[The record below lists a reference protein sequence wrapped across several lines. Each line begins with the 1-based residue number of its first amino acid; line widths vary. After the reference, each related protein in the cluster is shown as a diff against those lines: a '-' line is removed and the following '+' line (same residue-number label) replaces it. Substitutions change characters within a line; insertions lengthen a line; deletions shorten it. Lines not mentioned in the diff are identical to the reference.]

1 MLMRSKLFVPA
12 SRPELFAKA
21 TSGLA
26 DALSF
31 DLEDAVPEARKGEA
45 RDNLAAYLRAAPSGL
60 RQTVVVRVNAPGTVH
75 FAADLDAV
83 ALPRTDLINLPMVED
98 PAAITEAATRLDRLD
113 PAGRIRLLLNI
124 ETPRSLRRAADL
136 ACAHPRV
143 AGLQVG
149 YADLLEPCGIDRDDA
164 AALAH
169 IRVAVR
175 LAAAEA
181 DVPAYDGAFAAV
193 KEPEAFRAECEAARR
208 QGFAGK
214 TCIHPSQV
222 GIANAAFLPRPDEV
236 AWSRRILAAAAEAE
250 ARGLGAILVDGR
262 MIDPPFLTRARAV
275 VALSDLHAGTET
287 Q

>member
-1 MLMRSKLFVPA
+1 MRSKLFVPA

-21 TSGLA
+21 AAGPA

-31 DLEDAVPEARKGEA
+31 DLEDAVPEARKDAA
-45 RDNLAAYLRAAPSGL
+45 RDALAAYLREAPSGL
-60 RQTVVVRVNAPGTVH
+60 RQTVVVRVNAPGTGH
-75 FAADLDAV
+75 FARDLEAV
-83 ALPRTDLINLPMVED
+83 ALPRTDLINLPMVEE
-98 PAAITEAATRLDRLD
+98 PAAITAAATRLDGLD
-113 PAGRIRLLLNI
+113 PAGRIRLLVNI

-136 ACAHPRV
+136 ARAHPRV
-143 AGLQVG
+143 AGLQIG

-164 AALAH
+164 SALAQ
-169 IRVAVR
+169 IRLAVR

-208 QGFAGK
+208 HGFAGK

-222 GIANAAFLPRPDEV
+222 EIANAAFLPRPDEV

-262 MIDPPFLTRARAV
+262 MIDPPFLARARAV
-275 VALSDLHAGTET
+275 VALSDLHSGTEAR
-287 Q
+287 

>member
-1 MLMRSKLFVPA
+1 MRSKLFVPA
-12 SRPELFAKA
+12 SRPDLFAKA
-21 TSGLA
+21 AAGPA

-45 RDNLAAYLRAAPSGL
+45 RETLAAYLREAPSGSG
-60 RQTVVVRVNAPGTVH
+60 QIVVVRVNAPGTAH
-75 FAADLDAV
+75 FAADLEAV
-83 ALPRTDLINLPMVED
+83 ALPRTDLVNLPMVEE
-98 PAAITEAATRLDRLD
+98 PAAITDAAARLDRLD
-113 PAGRIRLLLNI
+113 PEGRIRLLVNI

-143 AGLQVG
+143 AGLQIG

-164 AALAH
+164 PALAQ

-181 DVPAYDGAFAAV
+181 RVPAYDGAFAAV

-208 QGFAGK
+208 HGFAGK

-236 AWSRRILAAAAEAE
+236 EWSRRILAAAAEAE
-250 ARGLGAILVDGR
+250 TRGLGAILVDGR
-262 MIDPPFLTRARAV
+262 MIDPPFLARARAV
-275 VALSDLHAGTET
+275 VALSDLHAGT
-287 Q
+287 QAR

>member
-1 MLMRSKLFVPA
+1 MRSKLFVPA

-21 TSGLA
+21 AAGPA

-31 DLEDAVPEARKGEA
+31 DLEDAVPEARKDAA
-45 RDNLAAYLRAAPSGL
+45 RDALAAYLREAPSGL
-60 RQTVVVRVNAPGTVH
+60 RQTVVVRVNAPGTGH
-75 FAADLDAV
+75 FARDLEAV

-98 PAAITEAATRLDRLD
+98 PAAITAAATRLDRLD
-113 PAGRIRLLLNI
+113 PVGRIRLLVNI

-136 ACAHPRV
+136 ARAHPRV
-143 AGLQVG
+143 AGLQIG

-164 AALAH
+164 SALAQ
-169 IRVAVR
+169 IRLAVR

-181 DVPAYDGAFAAV
+181 NVPAYDGAFAAV

-208 QGFAGK
+208 HGFAGK

-222 GIANAAFLPRPDEV
+222 ETANAAFLPRPDEV

-262 MIDPPFLTRARAV
+262 MIDPPFLARARAV
-275 VALSDLHAGTET
+275 VALSDLHTGTEAR
-287 Q
+287 